1 METATAVDRFLSS
14 PKLADS
20 TRRSYAAD
28 LRHFADWLDA
38 RGAAVDE
45 VDVRVLADYVTGLDR
60 SRPRLA
66 PATVARRIS
75 TVRSFLRFTFGP
87 SRVPDAP
94 LSPRLPQ
101 RLPEAPKQQ
110 DVEELVAAFDGDDAL
125 ALRNHALFELIY
137 SAGLRSAEAVGLDLG
152 DVDFDQELV
161 RVRGKGAKERVVPLG
176 ESRRARGRALSPR
189 RAAAARSRRRER
201 ALPLRPRPP
210 ARHEHAQAPPAA
222 SAPAPPLVRD
232 PPRRGRRRPAHGAGA
247 ARPLLALHDPG
258 VQPRRRQATPE
269 GL

>member
-1 METATAVDRFLSS
+1 METAAAVDRFLTS
-14 PKLADS
+14 PKLAES

-38 RGAAVDE
+38 RDTPVDE
-45 VDVRVLADYVTGLDR
+45 VDVRVLADYVTGLGR
-60 SRPRLA
+60 GRPRLA

-87 SRVPDAP
+87 ARVPDAP

-101 RLPEAPKQQ
+101 RLPEAPKQAEI
-110 DVEELVAAFDGDDAL
+110 EELVAAFGGDGAL
-125 ALRNHALFELIY
+125 ALRNRALFELIY

-176 ESRRARGRALSPR
+176 ELAALAVARYLREARPQLARGRG
-189 RAAAARSRRRER
+189 ER
-201 ALPLRPRPP
+201 ALPLGARPP
-210 ARHEHAQAPPAA
+210 ARHEHAQAAA
-222 SAPAPPLVRD
+222 PAPAPPQALVRNA
-232 PPRRGRRRPAHGAGA
+232 PRRGRSRPAHRPGA
-247 ARPLLALHDPG
+247 ARPLLALDDPG
-258 VQPRRRQATPE
+258 LQPRRRQATPE